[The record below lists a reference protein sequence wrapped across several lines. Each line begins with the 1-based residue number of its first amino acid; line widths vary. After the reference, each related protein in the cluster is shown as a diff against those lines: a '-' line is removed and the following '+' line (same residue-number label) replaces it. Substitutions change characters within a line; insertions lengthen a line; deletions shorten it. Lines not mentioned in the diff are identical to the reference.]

1 MPWSTPTLK
10 DVRKLTRDY
19 VLSQLGAKAL
29 IPNSALRI
37 MSDAKSGLAHL
48 TLLYIDWLAKQLLPD
63 TAEQEWLDRHGNIW
77 LRNAD
82 GSKGRKVASFAS
94 GTATITGAG
103 GVVIPQYSVLSG
115 YNQVR
120 YQTTAEA
127 EISAAGLANVPLEAL
142 TAGVIGNLDEGSNL
156 SFEVPISGADL
167 TAAVVSMTGG
177 ADVENDDLLRERVL
191 FRIQNPPMGG
201 DKADYERWAT
211 AVAGVTR
218 AWCYPLEMGIGT
230 VTVRFMMDDLRAD
243 LNGIPMQ
250 ADIQTVTA
258 YIDSVRPVAVKDRF
272 IVAPIPFFYNVTI
285 RQLTQD
291 TPTVR
296 ARIESAIKTME
307 RRRLYPGC
315 TLYRSWID
323 EAISGALGED
333 HHELDFS
340 TLVMPSPGHIPMLD
354 TISYE
359 TA

>member
-1 MPWSTPTLK
+1 MPWTTPTLK

-19 VLSQLGAKAL
+19 VLSQLGAKAM

-82 GSKGRKVASFAS
+82 GSKGRKVATFANGS
-94 GTATITGAG
+94 ATITGAG
-103 GVVIPQYSVLSG
+103 GIVIPQYTVLTG
-115 YNQVR
+115 YNGVR
-120 YQTTAEA
+120 YQTTAEVV
-127 EISAAGLANVPLEAL
+127 ISAAGLTVAPLEAL
-142 TAGVIGNLDEGSNL
+142 TAGLVGNLDEGSAI
-156 SFEVPISGADL
+156 SFEVPINGADL
-167 TAAVVSMTGG
+167 SVAVVTMTGG
-177 ADVENDDLLRERVL
+177 ADIEDDDLLRERVL

-211 AVAGVTR
+211 SVAGVTR

-243 LNGIPMQ
+243 NRGIPRGT
-250 ADIQTVTA
+250 DIQTVAA

-272 IVAPIPFFYNVTI
+272 IVAPIPYFYSLTV
-285 RQLTQD
+285 RQLSSD
-291 TPTVR
+291 TPAVR
-296 ARIESAIKTME
+296 ARVEAAIETME
-307 RRRLYPGC
+307 QRRLYPGC

-333 HHELDFS
+333 HHELDFE

-354 TISYE
+354 TITYE